1 MVPRRRQK
9 HNNRHKMK
17 VTPYLLDATP
27 ALTAATVT
35 TIPDVNPYIQ
45 AVILIIS
52 GVTALIRL
60 FQATRRPEKNQD

>member
-1 MVPRRRQK
+1 
-9 HNNRHKMK
+9 MK
-17 VTPYLLDATP
+17 VTPYLMDAAP

-60 FQATRRPEKNQD
+60 FQATRRPEKNQE

>member
-1 MVPRRRQK
+1 M
-9 HNNRHKMK
+9 
-17 VTPYLLDATP
+17 DAAP

-35 TIPDVNPYIQ
+35 EIPDVNPYIQ

-60 FQATRRPEKNQD
+60 FQATKRLEKNQE